1 MERDLKIMKT
11 IIVFLIVFISLPV
24 LAFNPSSESKND
36 NDSCKALLIQNDGSL
51 INFEIMEISDDEQNG
66 LIHMRVEEKLARD
79 VYKTLGKL
87 WNVRIFQN
95 IQKSEQR
102 HMDAMKRLI
111 DFYEIPDP
119 AENDEVGIFSI
130 VEFQEMYNDFVEQGT
145 TSYQDAMLVGKAI
158 EELDIADLEDQ
169 IGLVDNPDINIVYEN
184 LKAASERHLNAFN
197 RHINN
202 Q

>member
-1 MERDLKIMKT
+1 MNT
-11 IIVFLIVFISLPV
+11 IIVFLIAFISLPV
-24 LAFNPSSESKND
+24 LASNPNPENKN
-36 NDSCKALLIQNDGSL
+36 NKDSCKALLVQNDVSL
-51 INFEIMEISDDEQNG
+51 INSEIMELSDEEQNG

-79 VYKTLGKL
+79 VYITLGEL
-87 WNVRIFQN
+87 WSARIFQN

-102 HMDAMKRLI
+102 HMDAMKRLV

-130 VEFQEMYNDFVEQGT
+130 VEFQELYDELVEKGT
-145 TSYQDAMLVGKAI
+145 TSYQKAMLVGKAI

-169 IGLVDNPDINIVYEN
+169 IELVDNPDINVVYEN
-184 LKAASERHLNAFN
+184 LKAASERHLNAFD

>member
-1 MERDLKIMKT
+1 MP
-11 IIVFLIVFISLPV
+11 VF
-24 LAFNPSSESKND
+24 AFKPNPENKN
-36 NDSCKALLIQNDGSL
+36 NKDSCKALLIRNDESL
-51 INFEIMEISDDEQNG
+51 INSDLMDLSNEEQNG

-79 VYKTLGKL
+79 VYITLSDI
-87 WNVRIFQN
+87 WSVRIFQN

-102 HMDAMKRLI
+102 HMDAIKRLI

-119 AENDEVGIFSI
+119 AENGKVGIFSI
-130 VEFQEMYNDFVEQGT
+130 VEFQELYDELIEQGT
-145 TSYQDAMLVGKAI
+145 TSYQDAMLVGRAI

-169 IGLVDNPDINIVYEN
+169 IVIVDNPDIKIVYEN

-197 RHINN
+197 RHINK